1 MPTRS
6 VTGPG
11 AATQGEG
18 PQPLRARRD
27 PLEDT
32 RSQGCLGPRAPRSG
46 VRHRSRL
53 GWMVASYGWRVLAIP
68 VLVVLTVLAVLDT
81 IRYSPTP
88 TSTTAAAGAAGGL
101 RSHNAG
107 SAGPPI
113 SGPVADGS
121 FDPSTAAGTLPEGG
135 LFPTT
140 GAGTWHVVPG
150 TTPQVGVGTTSV
162 NTYTV
167 EVENGMDTT
176 AFGGDEDV
184 ASVVEHTLA
193 APQGWTHDGRFAF
206 RRIDSGTP
214 TVRISLTSQATVR
227 PDTECG
233 YQVPMETSCFNATTH
248 RVVLNAARW
257 VRGAVGARRTVL
269 SGRRRFLPAL
279 HDQPRSG
286 ARHRVRPPAVPGRRC
301 PRTGDDAAN
310 VRYRQQPSRPPRPG
324 RGGALERAHLPAQ
337 PVAVPAE
344 IGTDP
349 RPTLEVLD
357 IDGPLQCHH
366 QQHRPCDRAHAR
378 AVG

>member
-1 MPTRS
+1 MWQPAWVMTSSGEEPVSTPGRSARKRTDDVPTRS

-184 ASVVEHTLA
+184 ASVVEHRPAGL
-193 APQGWTHDGRFAF
+193 DS
-206 RRIDSGTP
+206 RRTIRLP
-214 TVRISLTSQATVR
+214 
-227 PDTECG
+227 
-233 YQVPMETSCFNATTH
+233 TH
-248 RVVLNAARW
+248 RLRNPHCPDQPHLPGHRAPRHRVRLPGPDGDLVFQRHHPPGGPQ
-257 VRGAVGARRTVL
+257 RGAVGARRGGCAAHCLIRAT
-269 SGRRRFLPAL
+269 S
-279 HDQPRSG
+279 
-286 ARHRVRPPAVPGRRC
+286 VP
-301 PRTGDDAAN
+301 TG
-310 VRYRQQPSRPPRPG
+310 
-324 RGGALERAHLPAQ
+324 
-337 PVAVPAE
+337 
-344 IGTDP
+344 
-349 RPTLEVLD
+349 PT
-357 IDGPLQCHH
+357 
-366 QQHRPCDRAHAR
+366 
-378 AVG
+378 